1 MLRSIDDLIA
11 HADEIADIF
20 ERYEPQGSGAGEP
33 ALIALPRAAYR
44 RSLVE
49 REVLDS
55 VRRAR
60 DEGATWSTIGAELGT
75 TGEAARQRYG
85 SRLDA

>member
-1 MLRSIDDLIA
+1 MPRSIDDLIA

-20 ERYEPQGSGAGEP
+20 ERYAPQESDAGEP
-33 ALIALPRAAYR
+33 PLMALRRAAYR

-60 DEGATWSTIGAELGT
+60 EAGASWSSIGAELGT

-85 SRLDA
+85 SRLDV

>member
-1 MLRSIDDLIA
+1 MPRSIDDLIA

-20 ERYEPQGSGAGEP
+20 ERYEPQGSDAAEP
-33 ALIALPRAAYR
+33 ALIALRRAAYR

-60 DEGATWSTIGAELGT
+60 DEGASWATIGAELGT

>member
-1 MLRSIDDLIA
+1 MALR
-11 HADEIADIF
+11 
-20 ERYEPQGSGAGEP
+20 
-33 ALIALPRAAYR
+33 RAAYR

-49 REVLDS
+49 RDILES

-60 DEGATWSTIGAELGT
+60 DAGASWTTIGAELGT

-85 SRLDA
+85 SRLGA

>member
-1 MLRSIDDLIA
+1 MPRSIDDLIA

-20 ERYEPQGSGAGEP
+20 ERYEPQCSDAGEP
-33 ALIALPRAAYR
+33 ALIALRRAAYR

-60 DEGATWSTIGAELGT
+60 DEGASWATISAELGT